1 MTSVQPCS
9 LPDDALLDTY
19 RANGAYTDCYATDI
33 VGSVSHKLFVTAF
46 YTTSLFKLERA
57 ILKWTVLKPS
67 TDAEAEQ
74 LASGATDV
82 FAAWHVEKRC
92 ENQLLMCDLHGRT
105 RSWLM
110 VAPLKTES
118 GPGTRLYFGS
128 AVVPVKSATGML
140 TLGPGFRALLG
151 FHKIYSKALLRAAT
165 ARLNAQRTA
174 RAGLT

>member
-1 MTSVQPCS
+1 MFSIQPCS
-9 LPDDALLDTY
+9 LPDNALLDSY

-33 VGSVSHKLFVTAF
+33 VGSVSHKQFVTAF

-57 ILKWTVLKPS
+57 ILNWAVSKPS
-67 TDAEAEQ
+67 TDAQAEQ
-74 LASGATDV
+74 LASGATDA
-82 FAAWHVEKRC
+82 FAAWHVEKRR
-92 ENQLLMCDLHGRT
+92 ENQVLMCDFQGRT

-110 VAPLKTES
+110 VAPLRSDS
-118 GPGTRLYFGS
+118 GAGTRLYFGS
-128 AVVPVKSATGML
+128 AVVPVKSATGRPK
-140 TLGPGFRALLG
+140 LGLAFRALLG